1 MNSVWLWSRVWV
13 AINKKQIFLITRPP
27 TCWKLDSSFWFLRKE
42 KKDKN
47 RFVTKFVG
55 IIVKLFSCKNVSQI
69 ASETFARQC
78 FFTDHLNHK
87 IVNKTTCRKPS
98 ANPHQLWKQLK
109 SFRTVVIIFLAFQ
122 DFLIYLAK
130 YFWSLL
136 SSPNLI
142 TQQYFTI
149 AM

>member
-1 MNSVWLWSRVWV
+1 MIKLTTFFSSKLTEILSSEISVKFRWNF
-13 AINKKQIFLITRPP
+13 ANYNKPQVCNLI
-27 TCWKLDSSFWFLRKE
+27 
-42 KKDKN
+42 
-47 RFVTKFVG
+47 
-55 IIVKLFSCKNVSQI
+55 CKNYSHDYFHVKIS
-69 ASETFARQC
+69 THC

-87 IVNKTTCRKPS
+87 IVNKTTCWSHS
-98 ANPHQLWKQLK
+98 ANRRQLWTL
-109 SFRTVVIIFLAFQ
+109 SNFRTVAIIFGGFQ

-142 TQQYFTI
+142 TQQYFAI

>member
-1 MNSVWLWSRVWV
+1 MGCYQQKTNISHYQTTNLLKTRFLFLVF
-13 AINKKQIFLITRPP
+13 KKG
-27 TCWKLDSSFWFLRKE
+27 KKE
-42 KKDKN
+42 NKN

-130 YFWSLL
+130 YF
-136 SSPNLI
+136 
-142 TQQYFTI
+142 
-149 AM
+149 

>member
-1 MNSVWLWSRVWV
+1 MGCYQQKTNISHYQTTNLLKTRFLFLVF
-13 AINKKQIFLITRPP
+13 KKG
-27 TCWKLDSSFWFLRKE
+27 KKE
-42 KKDKN
+42 DKN

-87 IVNKTTCRKPS
+87 IVNKTTCRKPP

-130 YFWSLL
+130 YF
-136 SSPNLI
+136 
-142 TQQYFTI
+142 
-149 AM
+149 